1 MHVQQPT
8 LPTEVALKEIFY
20 MPSSD
25 HKAVVH
31 QEFTQQAQAYAANPS
46 IADHARLIR
55 LVQAVHPQPRARVL
69 DVATGPGYV
78 AMAFAEAG
86 CEVLGID
93 LTEAPLS
100 IAEQIRQARGLT
112 NLRFQPGDAEHLP
125 FEKQEFDIV
134 VSRFALHH
142 CEDPQRVLT
151 EMARV
156 CRIEGM
162 VAIEDLVVSEYPARA
177 AYQNSFEQMRDP
189 SHTRALPIS
198 EFLALFTN
206 CGLEV
211 EQVYTDYLTQAVEQW
226 LANARTPDD
235 QAGKVRAM
243 LEQDKLHDLSGTHP
257 FRQQGAAYFRQR
269 TAAFVS
275 RKLHVS

>member
-1 MHVQQPT
+1 
-8 LPTEVALKEIFY
+8 

-25 HKAVVH
+25 HNAIVR

-46 IADHARLIR
+46 ITDHTRLIR
-55 LVQAVHPQPRARVL
+55 LVQAVHPQARTRVL

-100 IAEQIRQARGLT
+100 IADQQRQARGLT
-112 NLRFQPGDAEHLP
+112 NLRFQLGDAEHLP
-125 FEKQEFDIV
+125 FKEEEFDIV

-156 CRIEGM
+156 CRIQGI
-162 VAIEDLVVSEYPARA
+162 VVIEDLVVSEYPARA
-177 AYQNSFEQMRDP
+177 AFQNSFEQLRDP

-198 EFLALFTN
+198 EFLALFTTG
-206 CGLEV
+206 GLEV
-211 EQVYTDYLTQAVEQW
+211 EQVYTDYLTPAVEQW
-226 LANARTPDD
+226 LANAQTPDD

-243 LEQDKLHDLSGTHP
+243 LEQDELHDLSGTHP
-257 FRQQGAAYFRQR
+257 YRQNGAVYFRQR
-269 TAAFVS
+269 TAAFVGRKLDASS
-275 RKLHVS
+275 RKLDVSIRI